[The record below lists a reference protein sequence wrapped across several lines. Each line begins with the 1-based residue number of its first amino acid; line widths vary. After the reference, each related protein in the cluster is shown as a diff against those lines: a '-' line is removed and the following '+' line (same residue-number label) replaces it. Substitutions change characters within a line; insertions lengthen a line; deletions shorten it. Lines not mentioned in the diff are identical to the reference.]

1 MSRFRYPY
9 GNSIIGI
16 IGNIWMMRRFVKI
29 VLEIFGILFCGILIF
44 SIALAWRLNSGPI
57 SLGFI
62 KPQLVKALASG
73 DQSYKFEIGEPV
85 FQWKGWNTN
94 IFDVT
99 LKEAQLT
106 SDSLGL
112 SLNSPLILMG
122 LHAPDLLRMKLT
134 ATHITLI
141 KTKIDLNHDISPIK
155 FDKNGTVL
163 ITDAV
168 KSAFFSRE
176 NIRHFSKIKSIEFR
190 NSEISLYEK
199 NFNSLLELK
208 EFNAN
213 FSQTDRGMEI
223 NLRSKIDSTTNDS
236 HFALSLQRRK
246 TQNEI
251 TGEGKFQNIPT
262 TVVREFIPVL
272 NQGIGIETDLTGTLK
287 FSWDP
292 HNQRTHF
299 STLINALN
307 GKIYYKDLFSKPV
320 TFEKLNAGITYDT
333 NQPSPVNGKL
343 NIEVNQL
350 NFSATMNYDVDTDKN
365 IGTLKL
371 SAPTLKI
378 RDLKNLW
385 PKPYAPRVQ
394 QWVSNNITQ
403 GTLSDLTLDIK
414 GSSDANNL
422 LEFNVLESTADF
434 KFNDLKAHF
443 FRPLTP
449 TKQMSGSAHFYD
461 DKLNIKLK
469 NGVMHDVNVGGSTLK
484 IRPDDANEYW
494 ADVDLMAK
502 GSVKSLRQ
510 MLQDKPISEM
520 KNIGS
525 LPAGLTGATT
535 LQAKFSFPLDIK
547 NTTKVIPFN
556 ASAKIKNA
564 TLPGILLGND
574 FNDGELRI
582 NLNQDKMLISG
593 TSTLNGDTFT
603 FKQEKLFNSHE
614 KNLGTKEFS
623 LNLTP
628 SDLRKL
634 GLTIPLELDGMI
646 SVNAKIEGL
655 SEGISKINA
664 VVDLINAQTSIPQLN
679 WEKPS
684 GSAGRLHLEAY
695 IRNNKLI
702 RMNTINLIA
711 ADLSLDAQAY
721 FDKRS
726 GRLDKIIINNL
737 SIGDSKIRGII
748 QPKNKDHYHATLHGK
763 NINLNQFIAKNDATQ
778 NGTERI
784 VSISANFN
792 QVFLW
797 ELPPIKNVTFAMK
810 SDSSS
815 TIQMTGYIDQRPVNI
830 KSWKQNKIRKFTFK
844 SDSAGRIL
852 KGFDITDSVVGGE
865 ILITGKI
872 LDNNNVEQTST
883 KISIKNFGLKDA
895 PLFTQ
900 ILSSAS
906 LIGLLDTLRGKGIQ
920 FEHLNAEA
928 TFTDEKITI
937 TDSLAYGA
945 SLGIS
950 AAGTIMREDKEANII
965 GMMVPAYGLNRL
977 IDKIPILGRI
987 LTGGEKEGLLAAE
1000 YFISKSLEDP
1010 LVTVNPLTALTPGF
1024 LRTFIKATSKS
1035 LQ

>member
-1 MSRFRYPY
+1 MSRFCYPC
-9 GNSIIGI
+9 GNSIIEV

-29 VLEIFGILFCGILIF
+29 VFEIFGILLCGILIF

-62 KPQLVKALASG
+62 KPQLVKALTSG
-73 DQSYKFEIGEPV
+73 DQSYKLEIGEPV
-85 FQWKGWNTN
+85 FQWRGWNTN

-99 LKEAQLT
+99 LKETQLT

-112 SLNSPLILMG
+112 SLNSPQIIMG

-134 ATHITLI
+134 ANHITLI
-141 KTKIDLNHDISPIK
+141 KTKIDVNHDISPIK
-155 FDKNGTVL
+155 FHKNANAL

-168 KSAFFSRE
+168 KSAFFSSE
-176 NIRHFSKIKSIEFR
+176 NIQHFSKIKSIEFR

-199 NFNSLLELK
+199 TFNSLLELK

-213 FSQTDRGMEI
+213 VSKTDTGMEI
-223 NLRSKIDSTTNDS
+223 NLRSKLDSTTNDS
-236 HFALSLQRRK
+236 HFSLSLQRRK

-251 TGEGKFQNIPT
+251 TGEGEFKNIPT
-262 TVVREFIPVL
+262 TVVKEFIPVL
-272 NQGIGIETDLTGTLK
+272 KQGIGIETGLTGTLK

-292 HNQRTHF
+292 HNHRTHF

-307 GKIYYKDLFSKPV
+307 GKIYHKDLFFNPV
-320 TFEKLNAGITYDT
+320 IFEKLNAGITYDT
-333 NQPSPVNGKL
+333 DQPSPINGKL
-343 NIEVNQL
+343 NIEANQL
-350 NFSATMNYDVDTDKN
+350 NFSATINYDVHTDKN
-365 IGTLKL
+365 IGTLKV
-371 SAPTLKI
+371 SAPALTIQDIK
-378 RDLKNLW
+378 RLW
-385 PKPYAPRVQ
+385 PKPYAPKVQ
-394 QWVSNNITQ
+394 QWISNNIIH
-403 GTLSDLTLDIK
+403 GTLSDLTLNIK
-414 GSSDANNL
+414 GSSDIDDL
-422 LEFNVLESTADF
+422 LEFDVLESVADF

-443 FRPLTP
+443 FKPSTAAIE
-449 TKQMSGSAHFYD
+449 MSGSAHFSNN
-461 DKLNIKLK
+461 KLSIQLK
-469 NGVMHDVNVGGSTLK
+469 NGFMHDVNLGGSALK
-484 IRPDDANEYW
+484 IYPDDTNDYQ

-510 MLQDKPISEM
+510 ILQDKTIAEIE
-520 KNIGS
+520 NIDS
-525 LPAGLTGATT
+525 IPQGLTGTTT
-535 LQAKFSFPLDIK
+535 LRAKFSFPLDME

-564 TLPGILLGND
+564 TLPDILIGND
-574 FNDGELRI
+574 FNNGELKI
-582 NLNQDKMLISG
+582 NVDQDKIVISG
-593 TSTLNGDTFT
+593 TSILNGDTFT
-603 FKQEKLFNSHE
+603 FKQKKLFSSHE

-628 SDLRKL
+628 SDLKKL
-634 GLTIPLELDGMI
+634 GLTIPLELDGII
-646 SVNAKIEGL
+646 SVEAKIESL
-655 SEGISKINA
+655 SEGVSKVNA
-664 VVDLINAQTSIPQLN
+664 VVDLINAQISIPQLN
-679 WEKPS
+679 WEKPT
-684 GSAGRLHLEAY
+684 GSAGRLHLEAD

-702 RMNTINLIA
+702 RMNTINLVA

-726 GRLDKIIINNL
+726 SRLHKIIINNL

-748 QPKNKDHYHATLHGK
+748 QPKNKDHYHATLRGK
-763 NINLNQFIAKNDATQ
+763 NINLNQFIAKNNAYQ
-778 NGTERI
+778 NSAETI
-784 VSISANFN
+784 VSVSANFD

-797 ELPPIKNVTFAMK
+797 ELPSIKNVTFAMK

-815 TIQMTGYIDQRPVNI
+815 TIQMTGYVDQRAVNI

-852 KGFDITDSVVGGE
+852 KGFDITDSVIGGE
-865 ILITGKI
+865 IFIAGEI
-872 LDNNNVEQTST
+872 LDNNNVEKTTTQ
-883 KISIKNFGLKDA
+883 ISIKDFGLKDA

-906 LIGLLDTLRGKGIQ
+906 LIGLLDALRGKGIQ
-920 FEHLNAEA
+920 FEHLKAEA
-928 TFTDEKITI
+928 TFTDEKIII

-945 SLGIS
+945 SLGVS
-950 AAGTIMREDKEANII
+950 ATGTIMREDKKASIT

>member
-1 MSRFRYPY
+1 MSRFRYPCA
-9 GNSIIGI
+9 NSIIEI

-29 VLEIFGILFCGILIF
+29 VLEIFGILLCGILIF

-62 KPQLVKALASG
+62 KPQLVKALTSG
-73 DQSYKFEIGEPV
+73 NQSYKLEIGEPV
-85 FQWKGWNTN
+85 FEWKGWNTN

-99 LKEAQLT
+99 LKETQLT

-134 ATHITLI
+134 ANHITLI
-141 KTKIDLNHDISPIK
+141 NTKIDVNHDISPIK
-155 FDKNGTVL
+155 FHKNANAL
-163 ITDAV
+163 ITDAL
-168 KSAFFSRE
+168 KSAFLSSE

-223 NLRSKIDSTTNDS
+223 NLRSKLDSTTNDS
-236 HFALSLQRRK
+236 HFSLSLQRRK

-251 TGEGKFQNIPT
+251 TGEGEFKNIPT
-262 TVVREFIPVL
+262 TVAKEFIPIL
-272 NQGIGIETDLTGTLK
+272 NQGIDLETGLNGTLN

-292 HNQRTHF
+292 HNHRTRF
-299 STLINALN
+299 STLISALD
-307 GKIYYKDLFSKPV
+307 GKIYHKDLFSNPV
-320 TFEKLNAGITYDT
+320 TFKKLNAGITYDT
-333 NQPSPVNGKL
+333 DQPSPINGKL
-343 NIEVNQL
+343 NIEANQL
-350 NFSATMNYDVDTDKN
+350 NFSATMNYDVHANKN

-371 SAPTLKI
+371 SAPALTI

-385 PKPYAPRVQ
+385 PKPYAPKVQ
-394 QWVSNNITQ
+394 HWISNNITH
-403 GTLSDLTLDIK
+403 GTLSDLTLDVK
-414 GSSDANNL
+414 GSSNANNL
-422 LEFNVLESTADF
+422 LEFDVLESAANF
-434 KFNDLKAHF
+434 KFNDLKVHF
-443 FRPLTP
+443 FRQLTP
-449 TKQMSGSAHFYD
+449 AKQMSGSANFYNNQ
-461 DKLNIKLK
+461 LSIKLK
-469 NGVMHDVNVGGSTLK
+469 NGVMQDVNLGGSALK
-484 IRPDDANEYW
+484 IRPDDANEYQ

-502 GSVKSLRQ
+502 GPVKSLRQ
-510 MLQDKPISEM
+510 ILQDEPIAEI
-520 KNIGS
+520 KNIG
-525 LPAGLTGATT
+525 LIPAGLTGATT
-535 LQAKFSFPLDIK
+535 LRAKFSFPLDIE

-556 ASAKIKNA
+556 ASAEIKNA

-574 FNDGELRI
+574 FNNGELRI
-582 NLNQDKMLISG
+582 NLDQDKILISG
-593 TSTLNGDTFT
+593 TSILNGDTFT
-603 FKQEKLFNSHE
+603 FKQEKLFSSHE

-628 SDLRKL
+628 LDLKNL

-646 SVNAKIEGL
+646 AVEAKIEDI
-655 SEGISKINA
+655 SEGISKLHA

-684 GSAGRLHLEAY
+684 GSAGRLHLEAD

-702 RMNTINLIA
+702 RMNTINLVA

-721 FDKRS
+721 FDKRNS
-726 GRLDKIIINNL
+726 RLDKIIINNL

-748 QPKNKDHYHATLHGK
+748 QPKNKNHYHATLRGK
-763 NINLNQFIAKNDATQ
+763 NINLNQFIAKN
-778 NGTERI
+778 NGDQKSTETVFS
-784 VSISANFN
+784 VSAHFDR
-792 QVFLW
+792 VFLW
-797 ELPPIKNVTFAMK
+797 ELPPIKNVTFAMM
-810 SDSSS
+810 SDSNS
-815 TIQMTGYIDQRPVNI
+815 TIQMTGHVDQRPVNI
-830 KSWKQNKIRKFTFK
+830 KSWKQDKIRKFTFK

-865 ILITGKI
+865 ILITGEI
-872 LDNNNVEQTST
+872 LDNNNGEKTST
-883 KISIKNFGLKDA
+883 IISIKDFWLKDA

-928 TFTDEKITI
+928 TFTNEKIII

-945 SLGIS
+945 SLGVS
-950 AAGTIMREDKEANII
+950 ASGTIMREDKEASII

-1000 YFISKSLEDP
+1000 YFISKNLEDP

-1024 LRTFIKATSKS
+1024 LRTFLKATSKS